1 MLNKTWAYSAHRAR
15 VCSANSPTVVT
26 MWSQSCLIAVLQL
39 TLKLFPRFPK
49 VVTMSSLTCLKV
61 VFKLSL
67 MASTCCLCSSQVV
80 PSGTK
85 WSQMVANILRQFL
98 SDPSPIVGYPCHS
111 LTHFVTFSRLD
122 WCDPGVWILQHKY
135 CWGNNCWWY
144 WCWDRC
150 WRQIGGY

>member
-122 WCDPGVWILQHKY
+122 
-135 CWGNNCWWY
+135 
-144 WCWDRC
+144 
-150 WRQIGGY
+150 